1 MVCIQ
6 AIDECELLTW
16 WAAELTCY
24 SFFFY
29 PLKKP
34 PFFFQTPVARVL
46 RKERMGMK
54 HGGGMHKKF
63 ESFHPYCF
71 FFAFDEWCLP
81 HSRTKGRLQSVQILY
96 FITHVFI
103 FLFKNYG
110 EKHFVKMLYR
120 DMKLCI
126 IIIYYNFLMPFFR
139 TKRMNLQKYYLQD
152 RSWLCLRWFI
162 TIYSCHHH
170 HSMLKL
176 V

>member
-1 MVCIQ
+1 MNVRFWH
-6 AIDECELLTW
+6 DELQSF
-16 WAAELTCY
+16 TCY
-24 SFFFY
+24 CIFL
-29 PLKKP
+29 PPKKADCTLP
-34 PFFFQTPVARVL
+34 NHCSKGYKK
-46 RKERMGMK
+46 RKNGDETWRWNAQ
-54 HGGGMHKKF
+54 
-63 ESFHPYCF
+63 EVPIISSILLF

-81 HSRTKGRLQSVQILY
+81 HKTKGQLQSVQILY
-96 FITHVFI
+96 FITHVYI

-126 IIIYYNFLMPFFR
+126 IIIYYFDAFFFR